1 MPETRRVLIG
11 VTSDLSLSL
20 MRGLPQYL
28 ASRGWDVHVVSSP
41 GPGLDALRGE
51 QGLTVHALRMA
62 REPSPL
68 ADARALL
75 SWIALLRRVR
85 PDAISVGTPKA
96 GLLGGLAARWTRVPW
111 RIYHLRGLRLET
123 TTGVRRSILAIL
135 ERTAMA
141 SSNMVI
147 SVSAS
152 LRQRVVDLGLVDGS
166 RIRVLGHGSS
176 NGVELPARPPSAEE
190 RAAARQRLGLEP
202 RPPVVGFVGR
212 LTPDKGL
219 DVLAAARALLAERG
233 VDHQLLIVGGVDEQA
248 DPAILDALRSVGRP
262 PIETGQVP
270 DARSFYAAMD
280 LLCLPTL
287 REGFPNVVLE
297 AAAAG
302 IPAVTTDATG
312 AVDSVVDGATGLI
325 AAVGDPGSLADR
337 LQELLEATAGARRAM
352 GQAARERAGRDFSRD
367 QVWALFADALG
378 SGPASVPRA
387 SAG

>member
-75 SWIALLRRVR
+75 SWISLLRRVR

-176 NGVELPARPPSAEE
+176 NGVELPARPPSTEE

-202 RPPVVGFVGR
+202 QPPVVGFVGR

-352 GQAARERAGRDFSRD
+352 GQTARERAARDFSRD
-367 QVWALFADALG
+367 LVWALFADALG

>member
-202 RPPVVGFVGR
+202 QPPVVGFVGR

>member
-75 SWIALLRRVR
+75 SWISLLRRVR

-176 NGVELPARPPSAEE
+176 NGVELPARPPSTEE

-202 RPPVVGFVGR
+202 QPPVVGFVGR

-352 GQAARERAGRDFSRD
+352 GQTARERAGRDFSRD

>member
-75 SWIALLRRVR
+75 SWISLLRRVR

-202 RPPVVGFVGR
+202 QPPVVGFVGR

-352 GQAARERAGRDFSRD
+352 GQTARERAGRDFSRD

-378 SGPASVPRA
+378 SGPASVPHA

>member
-75 SWIALLRRVR
+75 SWISLLRRVR

-176 NGVELPARPPSAEE
+176 NGVELPARPPSTEE

-202 RPPVVGFVGR
+202 QPPVVGFVGR

>member
-1 MPETRRVLIG
+1 VLIG

-176 NGVELPARPPSAEE
+176 NGVELPARPPSTEE

-202 RPPVVGFVGR
+202 QPPVVGFVGR

-352 GQAARERAGRDFSRD
+352 GQTARERAGRDFSRD